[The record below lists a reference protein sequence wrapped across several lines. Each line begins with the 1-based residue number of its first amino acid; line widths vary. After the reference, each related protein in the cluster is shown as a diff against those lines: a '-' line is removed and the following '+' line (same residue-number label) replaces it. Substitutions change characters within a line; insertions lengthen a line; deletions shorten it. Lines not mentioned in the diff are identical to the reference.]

1 MSEEEL
7 RARIADLEHDLSD
20 AESRADKAEASAAEW
35 EDQFNTANS
44 IVDDLRDS
52 INSILDIA
60 NRAS

>member
-7 RARIADLEHDLSD
+7 RARIADLEYDLSE
-20 AESRADKAEASAAEW
+20 AESRADKAETSAAEW

-44 IVDDLRDS
+44 TVDDLRDS